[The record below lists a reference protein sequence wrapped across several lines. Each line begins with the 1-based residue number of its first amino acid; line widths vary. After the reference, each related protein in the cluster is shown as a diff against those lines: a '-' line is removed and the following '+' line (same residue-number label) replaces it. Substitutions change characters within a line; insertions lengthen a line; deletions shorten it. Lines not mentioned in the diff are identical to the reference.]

1 MKTIKIMIAAS
12 EELHDEKLEFS
23 SLVEHL
29 NQVLKPRGIEL
40 KRIKWDPE
48 QDGSIEDFQAK
59 LQDCEICLN
68 LYWRQLAA
76 NSEEELNR
84 AYQQLKDGENP
95 RNLYVFFK
103 EPTSDISEALR
114 DFKTN
119 FVTNYGHFFCKFENV
134 DTMNLH
140 FILQFEAYQNHID
153 NSNSQLIKVGEG
165 KVKVGGVEIVNLDNV
180 PFAKLNEEYQ
190 KHQHSLLEID
200 EKIADAKFKYKI
212 NPDNDDLLNKI
223 VDLKK
228 QRDRISKEFNKYQN
242 LLYDTALT
250 FAVNSYESCSERM
263 KIAYHFFEE
272 GNFIAAD
279 EILGMEELEREDKA
293 EQKQYKQLLKNREL
307 KMREYL
313 MKAKTVMLN
322 EKFSIS
328 ERIDISV
335 KAYEKS
341 LTIANEIHC
350 DDDTIAHISFL
361 CAQCVHGEL
370 MGIEREEKA
379 IKYYNDALRIYK
391 QLAIDNP
398 NKYLARVARVQ
409 HFLSIVYEIRGEFKK
424 SEKAIQDAI
433 KALNRLTIG
442 NANKYMSILAN
453 EVVCLASLY
462 DFFDFYDQ
470 SKESYLKALDI
481 YKELVSRESKLYL
494 TKMADT
500 EWMFADLLMRIE
512 CYDESIQYYTDSIR
526 IYQSVDN
533 SDNYLSDIS
542 EAFTHIAYMQM
553 ELQQYEEAEK
563 NYINAIKIKHAL
575 IDNDNYVCLEG
586 GDLAWTLNLRSLLK
600 MRQGQ
605 YKEADLLLSQSI
617 SILNKLA
624 KEEPGMHD
632 EIIEDVNNN
641 IKTVKKYLKAEN

>member
-59 LQDCEICLN
+59 LQDCEMCLN

-76 NSEEELNR
+76 NSEGELNT
-84 AYQQLKDGENP
+84 AYQQLKDGHNP

-103 EPTSDISEALR
+103 EPTNNLSEALR
-114 DFKTN
+114 DFKAN

-140 FILQFEAYQNHID
+140 FILQFEAYQNHIG
-153 NSNSQLIKVGEG
+153 NSNIQLIEVGEG
-165 KVKVGGVEIVNLDNV
+165 KVRVGGVEIVNLDNV
-180 PFAKLNEEYQ
+180 PFTKLNEEYQ
-190 KHQHSLLEID
+190 KLQHSLLEID
-200 EKIADAKFKYKI
+200 KKIADTKLKYKI

-228 QRDRISKEFNKYQN
+228 QRDGISKDFNKYQN

-250 FAVNSYESCSERM
+250 FAMNSYEGCSERM
-263 KIAYHFFEE
+263 KIAYQFFEE

-279 EILGMEELEREDKA
+279 EMLGMEELEREDKA
-293 EQKQYKQLLKNREL
+293 EQKQYKQLIKNREL

-322 EKFSIS
+322 EKISVS

-335 KAYEKS
+335 KAYERS
-341 LTIANEIHC
+341 LYIANEIRC

-361 CAQCVHGEL
+361 CAQCVNDEL
-370 MGIEREEKA
+370 IGIEREEKA
-379 IKYYNDALRIYK
+379 VKYYTDALTIYK
-391 QLAIDNP
+391 RLAIDNSS
-398 NKYLARVARVQ
+398 KYLERVVQVQ
-409 HFLSIVYEIRGEFKK
+409 HFLSIVYQVIGQYKK
-424 SEKAIQDAI
+424 SERVRLDAI
-433 KALNRLTIG
+433 KILDKLSKQNSI
-442 NANKYMSILAN
+442 YMSKLAN
-453 EVVCLASLY
+453 EYICLADLY
-462 DFFDFYDQ
+462 EYYD
-470 SKESYLKALDI
+470 SYLKAENSYFKAISI
-481 YKELVSRESKLYL
+481 YKELTSDSNGLHLSEL
-494 TKMADT
+494 ADA
-500 EWMFADLLMRIE
+500 EWMFAAMLMNIE
-512 CYDESIQYYTDSIR
+512 RYEDSIHYYLDSIE
-526 IYQSVDN
+526 IYQSLKED
-533 SDNYLSDIS
+533 YLSEIS
-542 EAFTHIAYMQM
+542 EAYVHIAYMQK
-553 ELQQYEEAEK
+553 ELKRYEDSET
-563 NYINAIKIKHAL
+563 NYIKGIKVGRFSMDDKVESV
-575 IDNDNYVCLEG
+575 NLEG
-586 GDLAWTLNLRSLLK
+586 EDLAWILNLRSLLK

-617 SILNKLA
+617 LILNKLD
-624 KEEPGMHD
+624 KEEPGMYD

-641 IKTVKKYLKAEN
+641 IKTVKKHLKVEN